1 MESSSCQWIEVS
13 CIYAS
18 PIPARASTSKPFQA
32 KDGLAWSACKSGCG
46 PQGVPSR
53 SNPVR
58 LQERAFQCIWPP
70 RREDSMQRP
79 RVLLADDHRMLA
91 EACIRLLEP
100 ECEVVGTVTD
110 GRALLPVARDLHPD
124 VIVLD
129 IGMPLLNGLEAA
141 RQIKQSMQIGRA
153 SRRERE

>member
-1 MESSSCQWIEVS
+1 MESSSCSSIEVS

-18 PIPARASTSKPFQA
+18 PIPARALISKPFQPR
-32 KDGLAWSACKSGCG
+32 DGLAWSACKSGCG
-46 PQGVPSR
+46 PRGVPSQ

-58 LQERAFQCIWPP
+58 LQERAFQCIWLP
-70 RREDSMQRP
+70 RWEDSMQRP

-110 GRALLPVARDLHPD
+110 GRALLPVA
-124 VIVLD
+124 
-129 IGMPLLNGLEAA
+129 
-141 RQIKQSMQIGRA
+141 
-153 SRRERE
+153 